1 MTGFG
6 ADYLLIDD
14 PVNPQEAMS
23 DTIRQSTNSE
33 IRSTLFSRF
42 NDYDKGRLVMIM
54 QRLHEADPTGEL
66 LALGGYHH
74 LAACGGGSACA
85 DQPWR
90 KVVVYGAGRVIDAAP
105 ATVCFGRASA
115 FFGRV

>member
-14 PVNPQEAMS
+14 PVSPQEAMS

-54 QRLHEADPTGEL
+54 QRLR
-66 LALGGYHH
+66 GGPDWRASGSGRNIIISSC
-74 LAACGGGSACA
+74 LRRRFGLCGSALA
-85 DQPWR
+85 ESRGLWS
-90 KVVVYGAGRVIDAAP
+90 
-105 ATVCFGRASA
+105 RASY
-115 FFGRV
+115 